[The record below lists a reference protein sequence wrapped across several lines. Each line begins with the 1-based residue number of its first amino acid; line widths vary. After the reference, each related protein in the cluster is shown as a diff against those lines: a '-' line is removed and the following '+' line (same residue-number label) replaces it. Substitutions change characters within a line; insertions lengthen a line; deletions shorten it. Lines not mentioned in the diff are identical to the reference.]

1 MTKTDNNKTL
11 HIKLQSSLLKRLFI
25 VVPHLIVIL
34 IIFACL
40 FWTDTKSIYLFVSVI
55 LITFSFIYFFKL
67 HIKKDLKNSVLC
79 ISKNTNDDWYLDS
92 KEIKNQKVFISGSSF
107 ASELL
112 IILNL
117 VDQTNKQFSAIVTR
131 DSIEIA
137 QFRKLKVYIKT
148 HKLIN

>member
-67 HIKKDLKNSVLC
+67 HIKKDLKSSVLC

-117 VDQTNKQFSAIVTR
+117 VDQTNKQFSALVTR
-131 DSIEIA
+131 DSIEIT